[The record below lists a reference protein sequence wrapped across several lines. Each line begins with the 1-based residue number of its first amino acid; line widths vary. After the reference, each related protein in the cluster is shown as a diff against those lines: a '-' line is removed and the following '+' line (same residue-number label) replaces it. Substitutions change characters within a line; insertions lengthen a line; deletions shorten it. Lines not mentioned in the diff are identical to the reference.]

1 VENNY
6 MEKNYM
12 EKNYMEKNYMEKNC
26 LNIKIVKYVIIN
38 INPMTNALLA
48 GFFKLFI
55 SIVLF
60 PLSLLEIARNI

>member
-6 MEKNYM
+6 MEKNCM

-26 LNIKIVKYVIIN
+26 LKINIKMYVIIN
-38 INPMTNALLA
+38 INPMTIVLMT

-55 SIVLF
+55 IIVIF
-60 PLSLLEIARNI
+60 PLLEIARNI